1 MTTVG
6 RAALGAVAPVLVLS
20 GSRSPITARQID
32 TAERAGWRVLGDLP
46 GPAGGPADGLAEQV
60 EASLRD
66 GRHTIVE
73 STRGPARDPEG
84 IGTSLGRIAA
94 AMVRAGLVRRL
105 VVAGG
110 DTSGEVVAALGA
122 RSLDVVASPA
132 AGAPVCVL
140 ASDDPA
146 VDGLQVALKGGQV
159 GGDDYF
165 LRAAAGHRERPN
177 DCR

>member
-1 MTTVG
+1 SASVTTVG
-6 RAALGAVAPVLVLS
+6 RAALGAVAPVLALS

-32 TAERAGWRVLGDLP
+32 TAERAGWRVFADLS
-46 GPAGGPADGLAEQV
+46 GPAGLVEQV
-60 EASLRD
+60 EESLRD

-73 STRGPARDPEG
+73 STRGPARDPDG
-84 IGTSLGRIAA
+84 IGTSLGRLAA